1 MAPSQF
7 FINSCDFYS
16 RLVGGVSQCFLNLPV
31 LENTDDQI
39 FPMEILIQRVW
50 GGTQALMF

>member
-1 MAPSQF
+1 MASSQF

-31 LENTDDQI
+31 LENTDYQI
-39 FPMEILIQRVW
+39 LPMEILIQRVW
-50 GGTQALMF
+50 GRTQALMF